1 MEGVSVIEVTYYNMS
16 VALRTNIQNLLD
28 HIEAFIKTFYTI
40 SGTSFNGNES
50 PALDKKFVGKLKT
63 ENTYVFHTN
72 QFLHLYQYL
81 TELGFKFTDV
91 NKYDAREYKVIL
103 EDYVVNPKYVPNEE
117 QAPIVEFL
125 VDSPAKSRLVGL
137 RTGGGKTVVSLIS
150 IAKIGWRTAFVVLS
164 GYVSK
169 WQGDIQTV
177 HHAEMRDIMI
187 IQGSDALRKII
198 AMAKE
203 GRDIGKYVIFSIE
216 TLQVYIKQYEENPAV
231 CEERYGCGPIDLMP
245 LLGIGTMLVDE
256 SHQHFHAV
264 YKILIYS
271 NVKYQIGLSAT
282 LLSDDTTVTR
292 AHNIVYP
299 KAQVYDTGEFLRYTD
314 VYALSYYIPE
324 NMLRKVKTT
333 NYGSNNYSHT
343 AFEQSVMRDR
353 DLKDF
358 HLRLWCNA
366 LEDFYVDTYQVK
378 DTCMIFVATVKLAT
392 YLTEHLRKKY
402 PQFNIERYCEDD
414 PFSHLEEADIVV
426 TTIISAGTAVDKAN
440 LRTVIQTVSV
450 SSTVANIQNLGR
462 LRQLKDGKD
471 TRFVYIYAN
480 NIRKQTAYHYKRLE
494 LFRARVKTHS
504 IRKARV

>member
-1 MEGVSVIEVTYYNMS
+1 MS

-28 HIEAFIKTFYTI
+28 HIETFIKTFYTVKG
-40 SGTSFNGNES
+40 SSYNGGDA
-50 PALDKKFVGKLKT
+50 PAVDKRFVGKLKT

-72 QFLHLYQYL
+72 QFLHLYEYV
-81 TELGFKFTDV
+81 TNLGFKFTDV
-91 NKYDAREYKVIL
+91 IKYDAREYKVAI
-103 EDYVVNPKYVPNEE
+103 EDYIVNPKYVPNEE

-125 VDSPAKSRLVGL
+125 TTNPTKSRLVGL

-150 IAKIGWRTAFVVLS
+150 LAKIGWRTAIVILP
-164 GYVSK
+164 GYIDK
-169 WQGDIQTV
+169 WVGDIQNV
-177 HHAEMRDIMI
+177 HIANMQDVMV
-187 IQGSDALRKII
+187 IQGSKSLRGLIAL
-198 AMAKE
+198 AKDNE
-203 GRDIGKYVIFSIE
+203 YFGRYIIFSSD
-216 TLQVYIKQYEENPAV
+216 TLKDYIKQYEEDPAV
-231 CEERYGCGPIDLMP
+231 CEEKYGCGPIDLMP

-256 SHQHFHAV
+256 SHQHFHAI

-292 AHNIVYP
+292 AHNVVYP
-299 KAQVYDTGEFLRYTD
+299 KSQVYDTGEFLRYTD
-314 VYALSYYIPE
+314 VYALSYFVPE
-324 NMLRKVKTT
+324 NMIRKVKTT

-353 DLKDF
+353 DLKEF

-366 LEDFYVDTYQVK
+366 LEDFYIDNYQVK

-392 YLTEHLRKKY
+392 FLTEYLRKKY

-462 LRQLKDGKD
+462 LRMLKDGKD

-480 NIRKQTAYHYKRLE
+480 NIRKQTSYHHKRQE

-504 IRKARV
+504 IRRARV

>member
-1 MEGVSVIEVTYYNMS
+1 MIEVTYYNMS

-28 HIEAFIKTFYTI
+28 HIETFLKTFYTI
-40 SGTSFNGNES
+40 KGTSFNGTEN
-50 PALDKKFVGKLKT
+50 PALDKRFVGKLKT

-72 QFLHLYQYL
+72 QFLHLYDYL
-81 TELGFKFTDV
+81 TDLGFKFTDV
-91 NKYDAREYKVIL
+91 VKYDARTYDVAL
-103 EDYVVNPKYVPNEE
+103 ENYLVRDGWKPNEE
-117 QAPIVEFL
+117 QVPMVEFL
-125 VDSPAKSRLVGL
+125 SSNPSKSRLLGL
-137 RTGGGKTVVSLIS
+137 RTGGGKTVVSLLS
-150 IAKIGWRTAFVVLS
+150 LAKIGWRTAFVVLAS
-164 GYVSK
+164 YIDK
-169 WQGDIQTV
+169 WCGDIPNV
-177 HHAEMRDIMI
+177 HQAGKRDVMVVT
-187 IQGSDALRKII
+187 GSKSIRAIV
-198 AMAKE
+198 AMAKSNE
-203 GRDIGKYVIFSIE
+203 FVGRYIVFSIE
-216 TLQVYIKQYEENPAV
+216 TLREFITRYEDDPAL
-231 CEERYGCGPIDLMP
+231 CEEMYGCGPIDLMP
-245 LLGIGTMLVDE
+245 LLGIGTMLIDE

-264 YKILIYS
+264 YKIIIYS
-271 NVKYQIGLSAT
+271 NIKYQIGLSAT

-292 AHNIVYP
+292 AHNVVYP
-299 KAQVYDTGEFLRYTD
+299 KSQVFDTGEFIKYTD
-314 VYALSYYIPE
+314 VYALSYFVPE

-343 AFEQSVMRDR
+343 AFEQSVTRDR
-353 DLKDF
+353 DLKEF
-358 HLRLWCNA
+358 HLRLWCSA
-366 LEDFYVDTYQVK
+366 LEDFYIDDYQVK

-392 YLTEHLRKKY
+392 LLTEHLRKKY

-480 NIRKQTAYHYKRLE
+480 NIRKQTAYHHKRQE

-504 IRKARV
+504 IRRARV